1 MRLVS
6 PLGWRSRKADS
17 SGASSELAWWR
28 RQGTI
33 ARRPSTRRSM
43 RRSTVLTPAPSLVVE
58 QRQDVAFRELA
69 AAVEEA
75 ELDDEREPGDLGPET
90 LDQADGGGGG
100 ATGGEDVVD
109 HQHPLVDGHR
119 VAVQLQKARAVL
131 QLVGLGLDFPRQFA
145 DLADRH
151 EAGS

>member
-33 ARRPSTRRSM
+33 ARRPSTRRSI
-43 RRSTVLTPAPSLVVE
+43 RRSTVLTAPSLVVE

-75 ELDDEREPGDLGPET
+75 ELDDEREPGDLGAET
-90 LDQADGGGGG
+90 LDQADGGGCG

-131 QLVGLGLDFPRQFA
+131 QLVGQIGRA
-145 DLADRH
+145 SCR
-151 EAGS
+151 ERV